1 MNHIYVLDTHTFFWY
16 LTESPR
22 LSSRARSVF
31 ELAVNGKAQLIL
43 PTIVLLELHALLRKA
58 TSSIDFGATVRS
70 IQSMP
75 YLRIEATSVDDLLLL
90 DRLLEISEIH
100 DRAIAATAVRL
111 DAILVTRDSEI
122 RDSAVVKTL
131 W

>member
-90 DRLLEISEIH
+90 DRLLEISEYP
-100 DRAIAATAVRL
+100 RSSYRCY
-111 DAILVTRDSEI
+111 SGPP
-122 RDSAVVKTL
+122 
-131 W
+131 

>member
-1 MNHIYVLDTHTFFWY
+1 M
-16 LTESPR
+16 E
-22 LSSRARSVF
+22 
-31 ELAVNGKAQLIL
+31 AQLIL

-111 DAILVTRDSEI
+111 DAIFVI
-122 RDSAVVKTL
+122 RDSQIRDTL
-131 W
+131 